1 MTSRERLVFLLIMV
15 TAVLIGS
22 VTFAVGIVKA
32 AKQTE
37 QTLVNE
43 ATRLI
48 EFRDLCIPQE
58 GEIASMSRTKE
69 RGLECA
75 ILTSNSGRRVE
86 YRNNM

>member
-1 MTSRERLVFLLIMV
+1 MTARERLVFLLIMV
-15 TAVLIGS
+15 TAVLVSS
-22 VTFAVGIVKA
+22 VAFAVGIVQA
-32 AKQTE
+32 AKQKE

-43 ATRLI
+43 SARLI
-48 EFRDLCIPQE
+48 EFRSLCIPQE

-75 ILTSNSGRRVE
+75 ILTSKSGRRVE